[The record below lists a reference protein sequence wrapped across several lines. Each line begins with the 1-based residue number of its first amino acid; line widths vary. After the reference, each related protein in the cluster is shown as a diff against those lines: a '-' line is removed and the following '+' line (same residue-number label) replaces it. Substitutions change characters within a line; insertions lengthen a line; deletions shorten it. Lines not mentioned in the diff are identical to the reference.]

1 MTKPLTIELTD
12 MQKARLDEIA
22 QHEELAPEAL
32 VVRLVEDRLD
42 YEARFRAAVEEG
54 LAQVE
59 RGQTLSHEEVVAR
72 ARIRAARLLGYADDA

>member
-22 QHEELAPEAL
+22 RHEELAPEAL